1 MNNYNNY
8 PTDEELQEMAR
19 VFGWNNNE
27 KEPFND

>member
-8 PTDEELQEMAR
+8 PTDEELQDMAR

-27 KEPFND
+27 EGTI